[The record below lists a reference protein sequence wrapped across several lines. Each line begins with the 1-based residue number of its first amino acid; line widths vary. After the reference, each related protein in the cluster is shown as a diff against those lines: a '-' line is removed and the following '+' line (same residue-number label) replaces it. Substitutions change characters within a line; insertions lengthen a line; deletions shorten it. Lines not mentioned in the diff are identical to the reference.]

1 MDWIIF
7 SYSLSASQ
15 KSSQRVTLWRRLQ
28 RLGAISPVG
37 GIYVLPAQDACIE
50 GFQWLAQELHRDNG
64 EALLI
69 YVDHIE
75 GLTNEELVALF
86 CEARNEDYGAIMAE
100 AAEIDNEMQAARDE
114 ASIGSLQPKLT
125 KLRRRLSE
133 TMRIDYFNC
142 PEGMKVEKYLDQIGG
157 ALTAPEGATG
167 EFALRSVA
175 DYRGRV
181 WATRPRPHVDRLASV
196 WFIRQFI
203 DAEAVVEYTE
213 NPAAAAITFDTS
225 QGEFT
230 HHGNLCTFETMI
242 QAFGLQQDTALAL
255 VAEVVHEIDLRDG
268 RYTRPETT
276 GIDAT
281 LQGWLLAGLSDA
293 ELELYGVGLFTGLYA
308 SFSYMM
314 NTQKLEIDNDR

>member
-1 MDWIIF
+1 
-7 SYSLSASQ
+7 
-15 KSSQRVTLWRRLQ
+15 
-28 RLGAISPVG
+28 
-37 GIYVLPAQDACIE
+37 
-50 GFQWLAQELHRDNG
+50 
-64 EALLI
+64 
-69 YVDHIE
+69 
-75 GLTNEELVALF
+75 
-86 CEARNEDYGAIMAE
+86 
-100 AAEIDNEMQAARDE
+100 
-114 ASIGSLQPKLT
+114 
-125 KLRRRLSE
+125 
-133 TMRIDYFNC
+133 
-142 PEGMKVEKYLDQIGG
+142 MKVEKYLDQIGG

-167 EFALRSVA
+167 EIASRSVA